1 MTRSSSLR
9 WTACLRAWARSLV
22 VFNSSTDTRRPRSAR
37 RSMVRLLTFPKS
49 VYEFHAGEP
58 ALESQRPVQLCHMPS
73 SNTARFA
80 ALSRPLA
87 VIMTSVAVA
96 PPRCASGRSCSPASI
111 FAAQGVAPAAISACS
126 ASVLRRSR
134 RPLASARSSSA
145 ARRFASAEPAA
156 PFAILLA
163 GCAGTRF
170 AAGCA
175 GIAARRAVLAAL
187 GEDINLIPFL
197 DHFVFA
203 QLEPAVGH
211 ALAGLHVV
219 FVAVPRAHEVHFAVG
234 EV

>member
-49 VYEFHAGEP
+49 VYEFRAGEP

-87 VIMTSVAVA
+87 VIM
-96 PPRCASGRSCSPASI
+96 
-111 FAAQGVAPAAISACS
+111 PAAA
-126 ASVLRRSR
+126 
-134 RPLASARSSSA
+134 
-145 ARRFASAEPAA
+145 
-156 PFAILLA
+156 FAILLA
-163 GCAGTRF
+163 GCVGARF

>member
-1 MTRSSSLR
+1 MSSSLR

-49 VYEFHAGEP
+49 VCKFLAGEP

-80 ALSRPLA
+80 AFSRPLA
-87 VIMTSVAVA
+87 
-96 PPRCASGRSCSPASI
+96 
-111 FAAQGVAPAAISACS
+111 AIIACN
-126 ASVLRRSR
+126 ASVLRTSR

-145 ARRFASAEPAA
+145 ASRFASAEPAP
-156 PFAILLA
+156 PFAILVA
-163 GCAGTRF
+163 SF

-175 GIAARRAVLAAL
+175 GTLFAAGCVATAERRLAAL
-187 GEDINLIPFL
+187 GEDINLIPLL

-203 QLEPAVGH
+203 ELEFAVGH
-211 ALAGLHVV
+211 AFAGLHVV
-219 FVAVPRAHEVHFAVG
+219 FVAVPGTHEMHFTVREVEPLRGLVG
-234 EV
+234 